1 MSVADSP
8 SSPAPRRFTAASN
21 AQDWAFLEEGGDH
34 AVFRYAGA
42 EVMLCSS
49 VLRFY
54 KGGKSRK
61 AREGISSRA
70 RCDQSAHFAATVVA
84 RLVGAAFVPSA
95 APCAASAA
103 FVATLNKTLRRARSE
118 RTATVGAGKR
128 TGFIELDPAV
138 ERGDTTLEPSSPPS
152 DSSIEW
158 AWGLLVR
165 DCTAGG
171 YVSFEIKP
179 KCGFTPSLRRL
190 TQLRESVAECDNGA
204 PPRSPWPATM
214 KAGTSRYAMHQHL
227 KLARGSIDRVS
238 AYDPLDLFSNEGARV
253 RRALDALVECPQNN
267 WRVWRHGER
276 VFAPECDDVTRES
289 LGPSPSATAAELDTL
304 SDALLA
310 SPLLPRLRAMQM
322 LDCRDIEG
330 LICSG
335 VLPLR
340 DGDASHLAPHALIK
354 GLSRTLREVQQEQQD
369 AAECGSG
376 SGRGSASA
384 SARGVATTLPTVDA
398 RAGEGEGDA
407 GEDDGT
413 SAARRLALLRG
424 YMLAAVAK
432 DCSIMV
438 TLR

>member
-1 MSVADSP
+1 LP
-8 SSPAPRRFTAASN
+8 S
-21 AQDWAFLEEGGDH
+21 
-34 AVFRYAGA
+34 
-42 EVMLCSS
+42 
-49 VLRFY
+49 
-54 KGGKSRK
+54 
-61 AREGISSRA
+61 
-70 RCDQSAHFAATVVA
+70 
-84 RLVGAAFVPSA
+84 
-95 APCAASAA
+95 
-103 FVATLNKTLRRARSE
+103 
-118 RTATVGAGKR
+118 
-128 TGFIELDPAV
+128 
-138 ERGDTTLEPSSPPS
+138 
-152 DSSIEW
+152 
-158 AWGLLVR
+158 
-165 DCTAGG
+165 
-171 YVSFEIKP
+171 
-179 KCGFTPSLRRL
+179 PSLR
-190 TQLRESVAECDNGA
+190 TAF
-204 PPRSPWPATM
+204 PAKRT
-214 KAGTSRYAMHQHL
+214 TSRYAMHQHL
-227 KLARGSIDRVS
+227 KLARGNVVVVS
-238 AYDPLDLFSNEGARV
+238 AYDPLDLFSGEPARM
-253 RRALDALVECPQNN
+253 RRALAALAATPQNN

-289 LGPSPSATAAELDTL
+289 LGPRPSATAAELDAL

-376 SGRGSASA
+376 SGSGSGSA
-384 SARGVATTLPTVDA
+384 SARGVATTPLAMDA